1 MPSIRFITSPGNSEC
16 REIIA
21 LYREAGWWYAD
32 GDEAQDGLRLSA
44 IIRGSHCFAV
54 AEESG
59 RVVAMGRAISDR
71 FSDAYI
77 QDVAVRKAFRGRG
90 LGTAIVE
97 ALVETLTA
105 DGLGWIGL
113 IAERHSERF
122 YVRMG
127 FSPMQGATPLLKL
140 QP

>member
-1 MPSIRFITSPGNSEC
+1 MPSIRFITSPGQAES

-21 LYREAGWWYAD
+21 LYREATWWYAD
-32 GDEAQDGLRLSA
+32 GDDAQDAKRLSA
-44 IIRGSHCFAV
+44 IVRGSHCFAV
-54 AEESG
+54 AEADG
-59 RVVAMGRAISDR
+59 RIVAMGRAISDR

-77 QDVAVRKAFRGRG
+77 QDVAVREDRRGQG

-97 ALVETLTA
+97 ALVARLTA

-113 IAERHSERF
+113 IAERHSEHF
-122 YVRMG
+122 YTRMG
-127 FSPMQGATPLLKL
+127 FSPMAGATPLLKM